1 MPVCLQVGPSNV
13 SCKESLLRSDRL
25 MLVYLLYS
33 NQEDIWRKSD
43 CDSKYSPGILRVSE
57 LDIFELLGFYLCE
70 LVLSFELL
78 SHI

>member
-1 MPVCLQVGPSNV
+1 MCLQMGPNNV

-25 MLVYLLYS
+25 VLVYLLYS
-33 NQEDIWRKSD
+33 NLEDIWSKSD
-43 CDSKYSPGILRVSE
+43 CDSKSSPGILRVSE

-70 LVLSFELL
+70 FVLWFELL